1 MSDTYQKGEVMSYRL
16 NLELLVTTPVLLAVK
31 EYDINIPE
39 LCITAIMS
47 EIERR
52 NSIGAA
58 VTSTTASREIEIRE
72 LKEALRIMRE
82 KLEIAEAAAAAPK
95 FKLWHR

>member
-1 MSDTYQKGEVMSYRL
+1 MLNSYKKGEFMSYRL

-31 EYDINIPE
+31 DYDINLPE

-52 NSIGAA
+52 NSIGEAI
-58 VTSTTASREIEIRE
+58 TSTTASREIEIRE

-82 KLEIAEAAAAAPK
+82 KLDKAEAAAAAPK
-95 FKLWHR
+95 FKLFHR

>member
-1 MSDTYQKGEVMSYRL
+1 
-16 NLELLVTTPVLLAVK
+16 
-31 EYDINIPE
+31 
-39 LCITAIMS
+39 MS